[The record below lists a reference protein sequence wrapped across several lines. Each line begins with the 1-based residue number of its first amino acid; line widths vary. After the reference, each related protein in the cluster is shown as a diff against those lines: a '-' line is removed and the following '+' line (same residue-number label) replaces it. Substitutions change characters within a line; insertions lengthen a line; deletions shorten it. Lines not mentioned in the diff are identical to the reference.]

1 VKEERVTEILKEEL
15 FVEED
20 EGGLSLNSIAFA
32 EKEEVRNRSN
42 RNRKGLPKGLRGE
55 GSGAIAQPL
64 EEEDGRVRLKKEE
77 EGRVSEPVRGLLL
90 EFPGGNGP

>member
-32 EKEEVRNRSN
+32 EKEEVRNRSD
-42 RNRKGLPKGLRGE
+42 RNRKGLPEGLRGE
-55 GSGAIAQPL
+55 GSGAVAQPL
-64 EEEDGRVRLKKEE
+64 KEED
-77 EGRVSEPVRGLLL
+77 GRVSEPVRGLLL